1 MPKVEMSAC
10 VIGAGV
16 VGLTSALSLLN
27 LGHRVEILSAA
38 RGSQTCSANAGAI
51 WGPFLSKEDDRVFD
65 WSFRTLEVL
74 RELAQISGSG
84 VSIVDGVLAAD
95 YETEIPDW
103 FKLLN
108 QDHDYDGE
116 MPEGYVRCWRYSV
129 PIIDMPEYLCWLER
143 EVVKAGGRFEQRKVL
158 GFEALLDRYD
168 FVVNCTGMGSKEL
181 CNDDQL
187 YPAKGQLIVVENPG
201 VQDFFAERG
210 DLTNLFY
217 WMPQGKKVVIG
228 GTAEED
234 FEHRDVDQHQVDRM
248 LQKAQALEPRF
259 ASSSIIDTRVGFRP
273 CRETVRLEADSSD
286 ERLIHNYG
294 HGGSG
299 VSISWGCA
307 QDLTKL
313 VPQRP

>member
-1 MPKVEMSAC
+1 MSAC
-10 VIGAGV
+10 VVGAGV
-16 VGLTSALSLLN
+16 VGLTSALSLLK
-27 LGHRVEILSAA
+27 LGHRVEIVSAA

-74 RELAQISGSG
+74 RDLAQVSGSG

-103 FKLLN
+103 FKLLSQN
-108 QDHDYDGE
+108 HYYDGE

-129 PIIDMPEYLCWLER
+129 PIIDMPEYLCWLEQ
-143 EVVKAGGRFEQRKVL
+143 EVVKAGGRLVQRKVL
-158 GFEALLDRYD
+158 GFEALLEKYD
-168 FVVNCTGMGSKEL
+168 YVVNCTGMGAKEL

-187 YPAKGQLIVVENPG
+187 YPAKGQLVVVENPG

-217 WMPQGKKVVIG
+217 WMPQGEKVVIG
-228 GTAEED
+228 GTAEVN
-234 FEHRDVDQHQVDRM
+234 FEHRDIDRYQVDRM
-248 LQKAQALEPRF
+248 LQKAQALEARF
-259 ASSSIIDTRVGFRP
+259 ASSKVIDTRVGFRP
-273 CRETVRLEADSSD
+273 CRATVRLEPDRSD
-286 ERLIHNYG
+286 EKLIHNYG

-307 QDLTKL
+307 QDLKKFVL
-313 VPQRP
+313 QLS